1 VSAPLSTVHWSAD
14 LLHRLGKPVTH
25 ENLTAL
31 VAWQQAEG
39 GHTNGATYN
48 PLNTTYP
55 RPGDRVFNSAGVRA
69 YRNYESGMRAT
80 VFTMRN
86 GRYGPILGALGHG
99 DSAER
104 VARAV
109 AASPWGTGPLL
120 LSCLRQARE
129 HVAEHWH
136 NVRHGSQSSQGSH
149 GAGSHPSGSHHGG
162 GRGHAIRH
170 PVGRGGHRIV
180 LDPDE
185 LDRLA
190 DAVDHLEDAARSAQH
205 RLAAVRTELHLDTAY
220 APDTATARWIDGLLT
235 TVEQLLTPFATALGG
250 DEGVLRSTRHKVL
263 LAEAGG
269 PLLSPGQAEQLA
281 RALRGKVDPATLTVL
296 EALARGGIARHR
308 RPHGALPSSPG
319 RSHAG
324 GPAHSGAS
332 GGRAAAVRSVVR
344 VARSQLG
351 YAEQGWNHTK
361 YGVWYGL
368 DGQPW
373 CAMFVSWVFAH
384 AGHPLPHFQGPR
396 GFAGVRIGA
405 EALARRGLLRQKPRA
420 GDLYLHRGA
429 TPAQDHTGIV
439 VKVRANGDFETVEG
453 NHGDAVRLV
462 THHAGEPSMF
472 GFGRV
477 L

>member
-1 VSAPLSTVHWSAD
+1 VPAPLSTVHWSAD
-14 LLHRLGKPVTH
+14 LLRRLGEPVTH

-31 VAWQQAEG
+31 VAWQRAEG
-39 GHTNGATYN
+39 GHTNGAAFN
-48 PLNTTYP
+48 PFNTTYP
-55 RPGDRVFNSAGVRA
+55 RPGDRVFNGAGVRA

-80 VFTMRN
+80 ILTLRN
-86 GRYGPILGALGHG
+86 GLYGPVLRALGRG

-120 LSCLRQARE
+120 LSCLPQARE

-136 NVRHGSQSSQGSH
+136 NVRHGTRGGAHGSH
-149 GAGSHPSGSHHGG
+149 G
-162 GRGHAIRH
+162 GRGHTVRH
-170 PVGRGGHRIV
+170 PVGHGGQRIV

-190 DAVDHLEDAARSAQH
+190 DAVDHLEDAARSARH
-205 RLAAVRTELHLDTAY
+205 RLASVRAELHLDTAC
-220 APDTATARWIDGLLT
+220 APDTATAHWIDGLLT
-235 TVEQLLTPFATALGG
+235 GVEQLLTPFATALGG
-250 DEGVLRSTRHKVL
+250 DEGVLRGTRHKVL
-263 LAEAGG
+263 LAEAGD
-269 PLLSPGQAEQLA
+269 PLLSPARAERLA
-281 RALRGKVDPATLTVL
+281 HALRGKVDPATLTVL
-296 EALARGGIARHR
+296 EALARGGIAHHR
-308 RPHGALPSSPG
+308 RPHGRLPSSPG
-319 RSHAG
+319 RGHAG
-324 GPAHSGAS
+324 GPAHPGPS
-332 GGRAAAVRSVVR
+332 GGRAAAVRDVVR

-351 YAEQGWNHTK
+351 YAEHGWNLTK
-361 YGVWYGL
+361 YGAWYGL

-396 GFAGVRIGA
+396 GFAGVRVGA
-405 EALARRGLLRQKPRA
+405 TALARRGLLHQKPRA

-439 VKVRANGDFETVEG
+439 VKVRANGDFQTVEG